1 MLNTSLKYC
10 QKQAAALG
18 VTASLWLA
26 YTHSALAADAAYE
39 MEAKQSG
46 LPQLNI
52 ETYSSQIFWLFVSF
66 LVLYVV
72 FANRI
77 LPDISDVLERRRET
91 ISSDLET
98 AETLREEAE
107 TVQKEYEDAIA
118 QAQKEG
124 AELLQDLQKQ
134 VRADMDRDLNS
145 FKESS
150 QKQIEEAE
158 ANANKE
164 KERIMADV
172 QSHVPELTAQIVEK
186 LTSLDAKQADAEKV
200 VSLLVDN
207 KAKAA

>member
-1 MLNTSLKYC
+1 MLNTFFKLL
-10 QKQAAALG
+10 QKKAAALG
-18 VTASLWLA
+18 VTASLWVLHA
-26 YTHSALAADAAYE
+26 HEAIAAESAYE
-39 MEAKQSG
+39 MDAEQGG

-66 LVLYVV
+66 LLLYVV

-107 TVQKEYEDAIA
+107 SVQREYEEAIA

-124 AELLQDLQKQ
+124 AELLQNLQKQ

-158 ANANKE
+158 AVANDAKN
-164 KERIMADV
+164 RIMAEV

-186 LTSLDAKQADAEKV
+186 LTGMDAKQADAEKV
-200 VSLLVDN
+200 VSNLVDN